1 MKYNNEQ
8 KRLLQRGGA
17 TEIDNDEVIKTQQQQ
32 QPIVNPCLPIG
43 SSVQFDSWIYVN
55 PVGQF
60 YPRSAPMST
69 PYSITMVSS
78 NETTFNFDLCSNHS
92 YAMLR
97 KETNQDWCDFQMDGN
112 CGFAGIYQPPMSSK
126 FTTNA
131 TEFIAT
137 SNFVTIFRF
146 LRLGEKASIAQIGK
160 AAENVCRLN
169 WDELQVYNAN
179 LHGHD
184 RVPSDLEL
192 VQYCFRSVFV
202 YHLLRHGWEFGD
214 EYELTA
220 IDVID
225 GRKLGWALGCML
237 YEINTRKFSVVCIIS
252 AIAPRIKNI
261 EIF

>member
-1 MKYNNEQ
+1 
-8 KRLLQRGGA
+8 
-17 TEIDNDEVIKTQQQQ
+17 
-32 QPIVNPCLPIG
+32 
-43 SSVQFDSWIYVN
+43 
-55 PVGQF
+55 
-60 YPRSAPMST
+60 MSRR
-69 PYSITMVSS
+69 
-78 NETTFNFDLCSNHS
+78 
-92 YAMLR
+92 A
-97 KETNQDWCDFQMDGN
+97 
-112 CGFAGIYQPPMSSK
+112 
-126 FTTNA
+126 
-131 TEFIAT
+131 
-137 SNFVTIFRF
+137 
-146 LRLGEKASIAQIGK
+146 
-160 AAENVCRLN
+160 
-169 WDELQVYNAN
+169 LQVYNAN

-252 AIAPRIKNI
+252 AIAPIIKNI